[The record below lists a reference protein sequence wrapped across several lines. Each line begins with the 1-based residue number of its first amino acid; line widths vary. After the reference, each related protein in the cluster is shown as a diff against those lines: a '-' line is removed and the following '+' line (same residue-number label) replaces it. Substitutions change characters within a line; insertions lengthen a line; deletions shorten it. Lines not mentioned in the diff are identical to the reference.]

1 MKVLQLMNIVET
13 VKLHLSDVG
22 YPEAS
27 VKTGQVRSI
36 SALVY
41 KTIKNKDISNVLSL
55 CTQLLEERDW
65 ALGVIAYDWAFRVR
79 KQYSKE
85 TFPIFEHWLLHY
97 VTDWNDC
104 DDFCTHAFGELLSQ
118 YNELFEMTTKWVDH
132 SNFAVRRAAA
142 VVLIYPINKNR
153 YSSLNSF
160 KVADLL
166 IKDEHDLVQ
175 KSYGWM
181 LKVLSQKEP
190 ELVIRYLK
198 AKHAVMPRV
207 AFRYAIEK
215 LDDKAKR
222 ELMSL

>member
-1 MKVLQLMNIVET
+1 MKVWQLMNIVET

-27 VKTGQVRSI
+27 VKTGLVRSI
-36 SALVY
+36 SALVF

-85 TFPIFEHWLLHY
+85 TFPIFEHWLMEY
-97 VTDWNDC
+97 VIDWNDC

-118 YNELFEMTTKWVDH
+118 YNELFELTTKWVEH

-142 VVLIYPINKNR
+142 VILIYPINQNR
-153 YSSLNSF
+153 YLALAPLC
-160 KVADLL
+160 VADLL
-166 IKDEHDLVQ
+166 LEDGHDLVQ
-175 KSYGWM
+175 KGYGWM
-181 LKVLSQKEP
+181 LKVLSKKEP
-190 ELVIRYLK
+190 QQVIGYLN
-198 AKHAVMPRV
+198 AKHAAIPRV

-215 LDDKAKR
+215 LDDKTKR
-222 ELMSL
+222 ELMLL

>member
-1 MKVLQLMNIVET
+1 MNIVAT
-13 VKLHLSDVG
+13 VKLHLSEVG

-36 SALVY
+36 SAHVF

-85 TFPIFEHWLLHY
+85 TFSIFEHWLIHY

-104 DDFCTHAFGELLSQ
+104 DDFCTHAFGELMSQ
-118 YNELFEMTTKWVDH
+118 HNELFEMTTQWVDH

-153 YSSLNSF
+153 YSSLPPF

-166 IKDEHDLVQ
+166 MKDEHDLVQ
-175 KSYGWM
+175 KGYGWM

-190 ELVIRYLK
+190 EWVIRYLK
-198 AKHAVMPRV
+198 ANHTVMPRV

-215 LDDKAKR
+215 LDDKTKR
-222 ELMSL
+222 KLMSL

>member
-1 MKVLQLMNIVET
+1 MNFVET
-13 VKLHLSDVG
+13 VKLHLSGVG

-36 SALVY
+36 SALVF

-79 KQYSKE
+79 KQYSRD
-85 TFPIFEHWLLHY
+85 TFPVFERWLKEF
-97 VTDWNDC
+97 VTDWSDC

-118 YNELFEMTTKWVDH
+118 YNDLFDLTTKWVEH

-142 VVLIYPINKNR
+142 VILIYPINKNR
-153 YSSLNSF
+153 YSALDPF
-160 KVADLL
+160 RVANLL
-166 IKDEHDLVQ
+166 LEDNHDLVQ
-175 KSYGWM
+175 KGYGWM
-181 LKVLSQKEP
+181 LKVLSQREHQQ
-190 ELVIRYLK
+190 VIGYLN
-198 AKHAVMPRV
+198 AKHAAIPRV

-215 LDDKAKR
+215 LDNEIKR

>member
-1 MKVLQLMNIVET
+1 MNFVET
-13 VKLHLSDVG
+13 VKLHLSGVG
-22 YPEAS
+22 YLEAS

-36 SALVY
+36 SALVF

-85 TFPIFEHWLLHY
+85 TFPIFEHWLMEY
-97 VTDWNDC
+97 VIDWNDC

-118 YNELFEMTTKWVDH
+118 YNELFELITKWVIH
-132 SNFAVRRAAA
+132 SNFAVRRAAT
-142 VVLIYPINKNR
+142 VVLIYPINNDK
-153 YSSLNSF
+153 YSGLNPF

-175 KSYGWM
+175 KGYGWM

-198 AKHAVMPRV
+198 ANHAVMPRV

-215 LDDKAKR
+215 LNDKTKR

>member
-1 MKVLQLMNIVET
+1 MKVWQLMNIVET

-36 SALVY
+36 SALVF

-85 TFPIFEHWLLHY
+85 TFPIFEHWLMEY

-153 YSSLNSF
+153 YSSLNPF

-175 KSYGWM
+175 KGYGWM

-198 AKHAVMPRV
+198 AKHIVMPRV
-207 AFRYAIEK
+207 AFRYAIEE